1 MAAAPP
7 PGVPTRRS
15 LRSSGACR
23 FARLSSG
30 SRLVET
36 SDDAA
41 ASAAYIK
48 TGAVIRRQEATGSGI
63 SNALSLMQTQS
74 ASLQAISAQ
83 LSRMSELTVLMQDV
97 TKSTEDLDNY
107 MAEFGTLRQEMGRTF
122 EDKFNGIDLLF
133 YQGVHTP
140 LTVYL
145 DEAGKQTMTM
155 DRSDFSANSG
165 WATLVGATKPYSG
178 TVGVTDS
185 PASLINE
192 TLWGSSSLQ
201 VLIQDLAT
209 MIAKNG
215 ATQARLQ
222 FALDA
227 VREQK
232 LTFEQ
237 AVSRLADTD
246 IAAETATLARNS
258 ILVQTSASAL
268 QQATESGS
276 IVLKLVQG

>member
-1 MAAAPP
+1 MQHSYAM
-7 PGVPTRRS
+7 
-15 LRSSGACR
+15 CR
-23 FARLSSG
+23 VQ
-30 SRLVET
+30 LVWH
-36 SDDAA
+36 DLCF
-41 ASAAYIK
+41 
-48 TGAVIRRQEATGSGI
+48 GAVCKSAYSMTARKVSCLGHCRGSAGTPQCPSAGGI
-63 SNALSLMQTQS
+63 SNALSLMQTQA

-107 MAEFGTLRQEMGRTF
+107 MAEFNGVRQEMGRTF
-122 EDKFNGIDLLF
+122 EDKFNGMDLLF
-133 YQGVHTP
+133 YQGINAP
-140 LTVYL
+140 LTVFL
-145 DEAGKQTMTM
+145 DESGTRTMTIE
-155 DRSDFSANSG
+155 RTDFSANSG
-165 WATLVGATKPYSG
+165 WASLVGATKPYGG
-178 TVGVTDS
+178 TAGVTDS

-201 VLIQDLAT
+201 LLIQDLAT

-246 IAAETATLARNS
+246 VAAETANLARTS
-258 ILVQTSASAL
+258 ILVQSSASAL
-268 QQATESGS
+268 TQANESS
-276 IVLKLVQG
+276 NIVLKLLQ